1 MRKGSAVDDFEAT
14 NQFGEPVR
22 LFDLLEVG
30 PVVLF
35 FYPKALTPG

>member
-1 MRKGSAVDDFEAT
+1 MRKGSPVGDFEAI
-14 NQFGEPVR
+14 NQFGEVVR

-35 FYPKALTPG
+35 FYPRALTPG

>member
-1 MRKGSAVDDFEAT
+1 MRKGSAVNDFEAF

-22 LFDLLEVG
+22 LFDLLDAG